1 MAVGGRCLVLNASY
15 EFLHITNSWW
25 DSLRL
30 LRRDKVVPLAN
41 YPTPA
46 RSEKG
51 MVRIPAVAILK
62 NYVSTPRKTNAFN
75 TATLRTILV
84 RDGFRCR
91 YCECKI
97 GMKSGTK
104 DHVFPRS
111 RGGPD
116 TLTNIVAACKSC
128 NNRKADRTPEEAG
141 MKLLSQ
147 PRALTEDEKL
157 ELLVKVHKAP
167 ERNLWR
173 QTLADL
179 KVKLF

>member
-1 MAVGGRCLVLNASY
+1 MSGGRCLVLNASY
-15 EFLHITNSWW
+15 EFLHVTNSWW

-30 LRRDKVVPLAN
+30 LRRDKVVALAS
-41 YPTPA
+41 YPTLM
-46 RSEKG
+46 RSERAQL
-51 MVRIPAVAILK
+51 RIPAVAILK
-62 NYVSTPRKTNAFN
+62 SYVATPHKTNVFN
-75 TATLRTILV
+75 APTLRTILV
-84 RDGFRCR
+84 RDKFQCQ
-91 YCECKI
+91 YCACKL

-104 DHVFPRS
+104 DHVQPRS

-116 TLTNIVAACKSC
+116 TLANVVSACKSC
-128 NNRKADRTPEEAG
+128 NNKKADRTPAEAG

-147 PRALTEDEKL
+147 PRALTEEEKL

-173 QTLADL
+173 QCLNDL